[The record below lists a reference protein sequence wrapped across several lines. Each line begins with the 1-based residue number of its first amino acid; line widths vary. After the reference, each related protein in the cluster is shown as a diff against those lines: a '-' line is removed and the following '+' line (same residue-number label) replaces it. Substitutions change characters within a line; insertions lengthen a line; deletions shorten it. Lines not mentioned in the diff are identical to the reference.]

1 MRPVLLFTLLSLT
14 SSLFSQAAM
23 GPAPAPGSGSYI
35 LMKVGGGFYAT
46 SGDLAKR
53 YPQFASIPVSLGYK
67 AKSNLSFSIN
77 YSPLLGSKVDITGLF
92 GDMLGPSGEILD
104 QNGFPTVIRYYM
116 RGFSAGGTVGKVF
129 PAGKSNKHGSFEIS
143 AGAGMLQHYIKMQ
156 FDAGRTPQLEGLYT
170 AGYDRLTNGLQLS
183 QHFRWQYLNTETLSV
198 YAGIDVGQ
206 GFTQNRRS
214 WNFSEMSAE
223 TKGRKDIFFGLSAG
237 IMIPVTLKAS
247 AAESKYFD

>member
-1 MRPVLLFTLLSLT
+1 MRPALLISMFTFTLSLLSQGL
-14 SSLFSQAAM
+14 
-23 GPAPAPGSGSYI
+23 PAPAQTAKSGSYI

-53 YPQFASIPVSLGYK
+53 YSQFASIPVSLGYK
-67 AKSNLSFSIN
+67 SKSNLSFSLN
-77 YSPLLGSKVDITGLF
+77 YSPILGNNVNITGLF
-92 GDMLGPSGEILD
+92 GDMLGPTGEILD
-104 QNGFPTVIRYYM
+104 QNGFPTIIRYYM
-116 RGFSAGGTVGKVF
+116 RGFSAGATVGKIF
-129 PAGKSNKHGSFEIS
+129 PAGKSSKHGSFEIS

-198 YAGIDVGQ
+198 YAGIDVCQ

-214 WNFSEMSAE
+214 WNFSEMAAE
-223 TKGRKDIFFGLSAG
+223 TKVRKDIYFGLSAG
-237 IMIPVTLKAS
+237 IIIPVTLKA
-247 AAESKYFD
+247 AASESKYFD